1 MCKADPQLRA
11 WRFHAVEQLGRIVE
25 MVAVEERRRKQ
36 PESRFHLLR
45 DGLGEQ
51 DDIVRGFVTDPV
63 TQSDVAGIVV
73 IGWEQPPAAGI
84 QVLSRVWL
92 VDEPLLRFIGRDI
105 VAVENQISRTAS
117 VGEKR

>member
-36 PESRFHLLR
+36 PEPRFHLLR

-63 TQSDVAGIVV
+63 PQYAVAGIVV
-73 IGWEQPPAAGI
+73 IAREQPPAAGI
-84 QVLSRVWL
+84 ALHARGRSEERRVGKECVITWW
-92 VDEPLLRFIGRDI
+92 FWW
-105 VAVENQISRTAS
+105 STYT
-117 VGEKR
+117 

>member
-25 MVAVEERRRKQ
+25 MVAVEERHRKQ
-36 PESRFHLLR
+36 PEPRFHLLR

-63 TQSDVAGIVV
+63 PQSAVAGIVV
-73 IGWEQPPAAGI
+73 IAREQPPAAGRSEEHTSELQSLMRI
-84 QVLSRVWL
+84 SY
-92 VDEPLLRFIGRDI
+92 
-105 VAVENQISRTAS
+105 AVFC
-117 VGEKR
+117 